1 MDIYKIGVNL
11 TGLMDEIYPAIQ
23 IIVKERLQYL
33 TQLGFLTEKSDN
45 LYEKV
50 IRKDLL
56 QLNKDLTAII
66 RVDGDKTGAY
76 TSISV
81 NA

>member
-1 MDIYKIGVNL
+1 MDIYKICVNL
-11 TGLMDEIYPAIQ
+11 TGLMDEIYSAIQ
-23 IIVKERLQYL
+23 IIIKERLQYL
-33 TQLGFLTEKSDN
+33 SQLGFLTEKSDN
-45 LYEKV
+45 LYKKV

-66 RVDGDKTGAY
+66 RGDGDKTGAY